1 MVPERRR
8 PCRSA
13 TLVHDG
19 RSAFVSAP
27 SAPFLRADRLP
38 PDPSSP
44 GRARTFVTEVL
55 RAADRE
61 DDAEVAALLVSETVT
76 NAVLHAGTD
85 LEVRC
90 RVTGEVVRI
99 EVRDGSS
106 VLPGLRHYDGR
117 RHDRTGPRPGAGPGP
132 APGASSAI
140 RPARRCGSSSARTRP
155 RPHPPL
161 LPPRPRRRAATAVIR
176 LLAVPVG
183 LVRRTVEYG
192 DAVLREVALLAAT
205 DGPDAGP
212 ALRAPQLDLTPILE
226 PVDAAWEA
234 GEATVDLEI
243 DLPGRG
249 GHRRR
254 RAHGPHRSGRASRPG
269 GPAPVRP
276 GPVGDR
282 GLPALALRAGRRPAR
297 RRARHAV
304 AGRTRARPA

>member
-8 PCRSA
+8 PCPSA
-13 TLVHDG
+13 TLVRDG

-27 SAPFLRADRLP
+27 SAAFLRADRLP

-61 DDAEVAALLVSETVT
+61 GDAEVAALLVSETVT

-106 VLPGLRHYDGR
+106 VLPGLRHYEDAAMTGR
-117 RHDRTGPRPGAGPGP
+117 GLGLVQALARAWGVECHPAGKTVWFELGPDVAPSTP
-132 APGASSAI
+132 APPSPPPP
-140 RPARRCGSSSARTRP
+140 PA
-155 RPHPPL
+155 
-161 LPPRPRRRAATAVIR
+161 AATAVIR

-205 DGPDAGP
+205 DGADAGP

-243 DLPGRG
+243 DLPVGAGTAAAERMARIEAAERLVRAG
-249 GHRRR
+249 QLLSGPAPTEIGACRRWLFGQV
-254 RAHGPHRSGRASRPG
+254 AGQLDG
-269 GPAPVRP
+269 GPATPWQD
-276 GPVGDR
+276 G
-282 GLPALALRAGRRPAR
+282 
-297 RRARHAV
+297 
-304 AGRTRARPA
+304 RARPA